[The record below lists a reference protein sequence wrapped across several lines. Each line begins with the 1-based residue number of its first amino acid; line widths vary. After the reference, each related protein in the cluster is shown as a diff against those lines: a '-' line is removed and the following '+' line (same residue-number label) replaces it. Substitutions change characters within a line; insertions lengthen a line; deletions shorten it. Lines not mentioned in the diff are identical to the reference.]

1 MMISTTTWRSW
12 LGSPELCSQD
22 EFSSCN
28 ADFFSSVQ
36 QQRKKIRAQID
47 HRIQLEAPVIFRLE
61 GLGLRHRCDLER
73 VERGASTAEDIH
85 CNGTCVKSTRI
96 VDMALYTDKD
106 ITKTAMTIHEMEFAY
121 IYIYIYFFFS
131 LQNLWKFY

>member
-1 MMISTTTWRSW
+1 
-12 LGSPELCSQD
+12 
-22 EFSSCN
+22 
-28 ADFFSSVQ
+28 VQ

-106 ITKTAMTIHEMEFAY
+106 ITKTAMTIHEMEFAC
-121 IYIYIYFFFS
+121 FFFFFFFPP
-131 LQNLWKFY
+131 KFMEILLKEARVTFHYGIGLVGPVPPREPSFH